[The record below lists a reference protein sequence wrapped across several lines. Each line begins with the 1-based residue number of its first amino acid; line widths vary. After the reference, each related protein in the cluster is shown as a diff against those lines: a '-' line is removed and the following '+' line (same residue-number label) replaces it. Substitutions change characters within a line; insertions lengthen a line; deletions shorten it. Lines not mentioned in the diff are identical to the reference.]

1 MEPGSL
7 VVLSCSGPREK
18 FWGVLLIVNITGV
31 TLRGVALDAFED
43 YAHQFAKP
51 GARLLGPVT
60 IFVPAH
66 RIERIELDE
75 SSGPIEGLGDRFRRV
90 TGLDPATVLARRNT
104 DSET

>member
-18 FWGVLLIVNITGV
+18 FWGVLLALTPTGL

-43 YAHQFAKP
+43 FIHQFAKSGP
-51 GARLLGPVT
+51 RLLGPVT

-66 RIERIELDE
+66 RIERVELDE
-75 SSGPIEGLGDRFRRV
+75 SSGAVEGLGERFRRV
-90 TGLDPATVLARRNT
+90 CGLDAAAELARRST
-104 DSET
+104 PSES

>member
-1 MEPGSL
+1 MEPGNL
-7 VVLSCSGPREK
+7 VVLSCCSPREK

-31 TLRGVALDAFED
+31 TLRGVAIDAFED

-51 GARLLGPVT
+51 GPRLLGPVT

-90 TGLDPATVLARRNT
+90 TGRDPTTELSRRDTDNT
-104 DSET
+104 T